1 MIEWLQNDVKTLSS
15 DPPSS
20 FHTKKPKN
28 EEQPDSESEDEE
40 HDELLDLPAKINEN
54 KKGRS
59 SVSAEVYGLYN
70 QKTTY
75 MPKFIK
81 KTHDQK
87 ERISKRLGQAFMFQ
101 ALDEKEKEIVI
112 NAMEE
117 RIFSYLF
124 FFSFFENLFIKIY
137 FLIFHF
143 CIYSVCPFKFRICTK
158 IIFMS

>member
-1 MIEWLQNDVKTLSS
+1 MIEWLQNDIKALPFNSLLSS
-15 DPPSS
+15 Q
-20 FHTKKPKN
+20 TKKQKN
-28 EEQPDSESEDEE
+28 EERPNSDSDEEE
-40 HDELLDLPAKINEN
+40 HDELFELPVKINEK

-59 SVSAEVYGLYN
+59 SVSAEVYGHYN

-87 ERISKRLGQAFMFQ
+87 ERILKRLGQAFMFQ

-124 FFSFFENLFIKIY
+124 FFLF
-137 FLIFHF
+137 L
-143 CIYSVCPFKFRICTK
+143 
-158 IIFMS
+158 

>member
-1 MIEWLQNDVKTLSS
+1 MIEWLQNDIKILSS
-15 DPPSS
+15 DSPPS

-28 EEQPDSESEDEE
+28 EEQPDSESDEEE
-40 HDELLDLPAKINEN
+40 HDELLDLPAKIQEG

-59 SVSAEVYGLYN
+59 SVSAEVYGHYN

-117 RIFSYLF
+117 RIFSYILS
-124 FFSFFENLFIKIY
+124 FFSFL
-137 FLIFHF
+137 
-143 CIYSVCPFKFRICTK
+143 
-158 IIFMS
+158 